1 MRRYYQCRGCQHE
14 QGYAADALLQCDER
28 MTRLLRSHVCRFS
41 SDVSFSQVTE
51 HLKATLGVSISAE
64 TCRTSCERE
73 ASRMVQ
79 YEQMTPAAEFIA
91 AVGEVEFQTDA
102 VKVNTREAGWK
113 DLKIACFLK
122 RERGVSAT
130 PTAWESRTLPAPS
143 AMVGWAGIT
152 PIRQFRKTWR
162 KKAKQL
168 GIRQGGQVH
177 ALGDGAS
184 WIWKGLE
191 CTLSGCRQTLDI
203 FHAAEKLACAGER
216 LYGEGTAEA
225 KAFHEQGR
233 ALLLE
238 KGWAGVT
245 ELMAEEMHKGDTPA
259 RRKVL
264 EKMLNYF
271 VPHAGRLNY
280 AQMLME
286 GQSIGSGAI
295 EGFAKTLG
303 LRLKL
308 RGSRWKR
315 KHVKPMATLIHLR
328 HTPRWHQHWKTKAA

>member
-1 MRRYYQCRGCQHE
+1 LTRRYYQCRCCGQE
-14 QGYAADALLQCDER
+14 QGYAADSLLQCDER

-41 SDVSFSQVTE
+41 SDVSFAHVAE
-51 HLKATLGVSISAE
+51 HLQATLGVSISAE

-73 ASRMVQ
+73 ASGMVK
-79 YEQMTPAAEFIA
+79 YEQTTPAAEFLA
-91 AVGEVEFQTDA
+91 ASGEVEFQTDA
-102 VKVNTREAGWK
+102 VKVNTCEEGWK

-122 RERGVSAT
+122 REQGESAT
-130 PTAWESRTLPAPS
+130 PAEWESRTLPAP
-143 AMVGWAGIT
+143 
-152 PIRQFRKTWR
+152 RR
-162 KKAKQL
+162 KKARQL

-184 WIWKGLE
+184 WIWKGLGRM
-191 CTLSGCRQTLDI
+191 LSGCTQTLDI
-203 FHAAEKLACAGER
+203 FHAAEKFARAGDR
-216 LYGEGTAEA
+216 LYGEGTEEA

-238 KGWAGVT
+238 KGWDGVT
-245 ELMAEEMHKGDTPA
+245 ELMAEELQKGDTPE

-264 EKMLNYF
+264 DKMLNYF

-280 AQMLME
+280 AQMLNE

-315 KHVKPMATLIHLR
+315 QHVKPMATLIHLR
-328 HTPRWHQHWKTKAA
+328 HSSRWHQHWKTRAA